1 MASLL
6 ILGASARAA
15 AQSAA
20 RAGFTPVCADLFG
33 DADLR
38 AEYPGHVARRYPHDL
53 ERIAQEFPAG
63 PWLFTGGL
71 ENQPA
76 LVGRISAG
84 RPLYGNPPEVLR
96 RVRDPFAVGRSFAKW
111 GIAYPE
117 CRPPSD
123 PPPRD
128 GGWLLKHR
136 RSSGGQLV
144 RAWIAET
151 SLPPRGRRSGW
162 FFQRRVS
169 GVSCG
174 AMYVAAGGNAELIGI
189 TEQLVTAD
197 DPARP
202 FRYAGSLGPLSVSA
216 EQDERLRQLGRALAA
231 EFGLRG
237 LFGVDLVI
245 NGDAVWP
252 VEINPRYTASIEV
265 LERATGVR
273 TIALHVAACE
283 QGILPAAPLPP
294 AKRWCG
300 KLVVY
305 SDRDWLVT
313 AEQSASLMQQNQ
325 GLAWPIIADIPVAGT
340 PLRAGHPVV
349 TVFAEAETREGL
361 LAQLAERRF
370 FVERNSFRSNCR

>member
-6 ILGASARAA
+6 ILGASVRAA

-20 RAGFTPVCADLFG
+20 RAGFTPICGDLFG

-38 AEYPGHVARRYPHDL
+38 SQHHCNVVRRYPYDL
-53 ERIAQEFPAG
+53 ERIAQGCPAG

-84 RPLYGNPPEVLR
+84 RTLYGNPPEVLR
-96 RVRDPFAVGRSFAKW
+96 CVRDPFVLGRSFSKW

-117 CRPPSD
+117 CRSPTD

-136 RSSGGQLV
+136 GSSGGQLV
-144 RAWIAET
+144 RVWDAG
-151 SLPPRGRRSGW
+151 SSFPPCGRRSGW
-162 FFQRRVS
+162 FFQRRVT

-174 AMYVAAGGNAELIGI
+174 AVYVVAGGNAEFIGI
-189 TEQLVTAD
+189 TEQLLIAD
-197 DPARP
+197 EPAHP
-202 FRYAGSLGPLSVSA
+202 FRYAGSLGPLPVSA
-216 EQDERLRQLGRALAA
+216 EQDKRLKRLGRALAA

-245 NGDAVWP
+245 NGDAIWP

-265 LERATGVR
+265 LERATGAH

-283 QGILPAAPLPP
+283 HGVLSGFSPPSAA
-294 AKRWCG
+294 AWCG

-305 SDRDWLVT
+305 ASCELCVS
-313 AEQSASLMQQNQ
+313 AEKSAELLRENQ
-325 GLAWPIIADIPVAGT
+325 GLVWPTIADIPVAGT
-340 PLRAGHPVV
+340 KLRAGQPVV
-349 TVFAEAETREGL
+349 TVMAEAESRDAL
-361 LAQLAERRF
+361 LALLIERRRHIEQRLF
-370 FVERNSFRSNCR
+370 GSDCE